1 MNDLATGVT
10 GWLFVA
16 AAAMSWLGW
25 TLLPAKVGPFFEAAD
40 FERVRSRLRL
50 WIWMYRVNLF
60 GYLITLMAFVAF
72 ATLVAGS
79 EYRIILWPAVAT
91 LGAGLLVGVLAAA
104 FYYHF
109 GAWGAVDLDG
119 KASEAV
125 DAYVK
130 SLEVSTEYVTC
141 FVRFG
146 RVFFGFGQVILA
158 IGLLLSGLLP
168 IWLIVAGAV
177 LGAAA
182 MAVAMALGDNLKI
195 FEPLFHLNAAWL
207 LAIGVVVLVSGVNL

>member
-1 MNDLATGVT
+1 M
-10 GWLFVA
+10 W
-16 AAAMSWLGW
+16 WLGW
-25 TLLPAKVGPFFEAAD
+25 TFLPAKVGPFFEAAD

-119 KASEAV
+119 KPSEAV
-125 DAYVK
+125 DAYVE

-168 IWLIVAGAV
+168 IWLIVGRAV

-182 MAVAMALGDNLKI
+182 MVVTMAVGENLKI

-207 LAIGVVVLVSGVNL
+207 AAIGVVVLVSGVNL